1 MKLLFTFLIILS
13 SNFVKSQN
21 FDKFEDYIVNE
32 WILENYEI
40 NGTKYPQKSG
50 HENEK
55 IILYRNWFKT
65 FHENDK
71 MIFTKE
77 YKSESINN
85 GISQKGTWK
94 FDKSKGILLVVDEKN
109 RFNMELKV
117 ISYSENNCILE
128 LENPENQKIKIFLKA
143 NK

>member
-40 NGTKYPQKSG
+40 NGTKFPPKSG
-50 HENEK
+50 
-55 IILYRNWFKT
+55 
-65 FHENDK
+65 HENDK

>member
-1 MKLLFTFLIILS
+1 MKSLFTFLIILS

-40 NGTKYPQKSG
+40 NGTKFPPKSG
-50 HENEK
+50 
-55 IILYRNWFKT
+55 
-65 FHENDK
+65 HENDK

-94 FDKSKGILLVVDEKN
+94 FDKLKGILLVVDEKN

>member
-40 NGTKYPQKSG
+40 NGTKFPPKSG
-50 HENEK
+50 
-55 IILYRNWFKT
+55 
-65 FHENDK
+65 HENDK

-94 FDKSKGILLVVDEKN
+94 FDKSKGVLLVVDEKN

>member
-1 MKLLFTFLIILS
+1 MKILFTFLIILS

-40 NGTKYPQKSG
+40 NGTKFPPKSG
-50 HENEK
+50 
-55 IILYRNWFKT
+55 
-65 FHENDK
+65 HENDK

>member
-1 MKLLFTFLIILS
+1 MKSLFTFLIILS

-40 NGTKYPQKSG
+40 NGSKFPPKSG
-50 HENEK
+50 
-55 IILYRNWFKT
+55 
-65 FHENDK
+65 HENDK

>member
-40 NGTKYPQKSG
+40 NSTKFPPKSG
-50 HENEK
+50 
-55 IILYRNWFKT
+55 
-65 FHENDK
+65 HENDK

-94 FDKSKGILLVVDEKN
+94 FDKSKGVLLVIDEKN

>member
-13 SNFVKSQN
+13 SNFLKSQN

-40 NGTKYPQKSG
+40 NGTKFPPKSG
-50 HENEK
+50 
-55 IILYRNWFKT
+55 
-65 FHENDK
+65 HENDK

-85 GISQKGTWK
+85 RISQKGTWK

>member
-13 SNFVKSQN
+13 SNFVKSQD
-21 FDKFEDYIVNE
+21 FEKFEDYIVNE

-40 NGTKYPQKSG
+40 NGTKFPPKSG
-50 HENEK
+50 
-55 IILYRNWFKT
+55 
-65 FHENDK
+65 HENDK

-94 FDKSKGILLVVDEKN
+94 FDKSKGVLLVVDEKN

>member
-13 SNFVKSQN
+13 SNFVKSQD
-21 FDKFEDYIVNE
+21 FEKFEDYIVNE

-40 NGTKYPQKSG
+40 NGTKFPPKSG
-50 HENEK
+50 
-55 IILYRNWFKT
+55 
-65 FHENDK
+65 HENDK

-94 FDKSKGILLVVDEKN
+94 FDKSKGVLLVVDEKN

-128 LENPENQKIKIFLKA
+128 LENPENQKIKLFLKA

>member
-40 NGTKYPQKSG
+40 NGTKFPPKSG
-50 HENEK
+50 
-55 IILYRNWFKT
+55 
-65 FHENDK
+65 HENDK

-94 FDKSKGILLVVDEKN
+94 FDKSKGVLLVVDEKN

-128 LENPENQKIKIFLKA
+128 LENPENQKIKLFLKA

>member
-13 SNFVKSQN
+13 SNFVKSQD
-21 FDKFEDYIVNE
+21 FEKFEDYIVNE

-40 NGTKYPQKSG
+40 NGTKFPPKSG
-50 HENEK
+50 HEK
-55 IILYRNWFKT
+55 
-65 FHENDK
+65 DK

-94 FDKSKGILLVVDEKN
+94 FDKSKGVLLVVDEKN

>member
-1 MKLLFTFLIILS
+1 MKLLLTFLIILS

-40 NGTKYPQKSG
+40 NGTKFPPKSG
-50 HENEK
+50 
-55 IILYRNWFKT
+55 
-65 FHENDK
+65 HENDK

-94 FDKSKGILLVVDEKN
+94 FDKSKGVLLVVDEKN

>member
-1 MKLLFTFLIILS
+1 MKLLFTSLIILS

-40 NGTKYPQKSG
+40 NGTKFPPKSG
-50 HENEK
+50 
-55 IILYRNWFKT
+55 
-65 FHENDK
+65 HENDK

-94 FDKSKGILLVVDEKN
+94 FDKSKGVLLVVDEKN

-128 LENPENQKIKIFLKA
+128 LENPENQKTQNGIWMR
-143 NK
+143 

>member
-40 NGTKYPQKSG
+40 KGTKFPPKSG
-50 HENEK
+50 
-55 IILYRNWFKT
+55 
-65 FHENDK
+65 HENDK

-94 FDKSKGILLVVDEKN
+94 FDKSKGVLL
-109 RFNMELKV
+109 
-117 ISYSENNCILE
+117 
-128 LENPENQKIKIFLKA
+128 
-143 NK
+143 

>member
-13 SNFVKSQN
+13 SNFVKSQD
-21 FDKFEDYIVNE
+21 FEKFEDYIVNE

-40 NGTKYPQKSG
+40 NGTKFPPKSG
-50 HENEK
+50 
-55 IILYRNWFKT
+55 
-65 FHENDK
+65 HENDK

>member
-1 MKLLFTFLIILS
+1 MKSLFTFLIILS

-40 NGTKYPQKSG
+40 NGTKFPPKSG
-50 HENEK
+50 
-55 IILYRNWFKT
+55 
-65 FHENDK
+65 HENDK

-94 FDKSKGILLVVDEKN
+94 FDKSKGVLLVVDEKN

>member
-40 NGTKYPQKSG
+40 NGTKFPPKSG
-50 HENEK
+50 HEK
-55 IILYRNWFKT
+55 
-65 FHENDK
+65 DK

-85 GISQKGTWK
+85 ASSSIKTNEALKEEQINK
-94 FDKSKGILLVVDEKN
+94 KSE
-109 RFNMELKV
+109 
-117 ISYSENNCILE
+117 
-128 LENPENQKIKIFLKA
+128 
-143 NK
+143 

>member
-40 NGTKYPQKSG
+40 NGTKFPPKSG
-50 HENEK
+50 
-55 IILYRNWFKT
+55 
-65 FHENDK
+65 HENDK

-94 FDKSKGILLVVDEKN
+94 FDKSKGVLLVIDEKN

>member
-1 MKLLFTFLIILS
+1 
-13 SNFVKSQN
+13 VKSQN

-40 NGTKYPQKSG
+40 NGTKFPPKSG
-50 HENEK
+50 
-55 IILYRNWFKT
+55 
-65 FHENDK
+65 HENDK

>member
-1 MKLLFTFLIILS
+1 MKILFTFLIILS

-40 NGTKYPQKSG
+40 NGTKFPPKSG
-50 HENEK
+50 
-55 IILYRNWFKT
+55 
-65 FHENDK
+65 HENDK

-77 YKSESINN
+77 HKSESINN
-85 GISQKGTWK
+85 GISQKGTWE
-94 FDKSKGILLVVDEKN
+94 FDKVKGILLVVDEKN

-117 ISYSENNCILE
+117 ISYTENNCILE
-128 LENPENQKIKIFLKA
+128 LENPENQKIKLFLKA